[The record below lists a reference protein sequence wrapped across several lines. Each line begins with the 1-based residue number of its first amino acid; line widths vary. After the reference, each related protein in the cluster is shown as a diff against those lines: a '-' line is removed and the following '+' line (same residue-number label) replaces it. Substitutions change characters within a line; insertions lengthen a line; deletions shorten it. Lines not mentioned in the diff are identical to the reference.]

1 MEFDKYEKQLKEI
14 INDPNMDEA
23 HKRVAEADL
32 LVIGKY
38 KENNN
43 LFLRMYIENV
53 IKSEEKIGKWY
64 S

>member
-32 LVIGKY
+32 LVIEKY
-38 KENNN
+38 KESNN

-53 IKSEEKIGKWY
+53 IKSEEKNDG
-64 S
+64 